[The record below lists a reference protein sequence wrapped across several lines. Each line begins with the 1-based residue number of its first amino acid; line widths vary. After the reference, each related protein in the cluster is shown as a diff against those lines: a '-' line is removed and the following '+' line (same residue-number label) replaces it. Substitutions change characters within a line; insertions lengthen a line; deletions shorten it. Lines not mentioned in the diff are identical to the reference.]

1 MASRDFCTSI
11 GLKQKNW
18 LYRSWYGQMSLPWQ
32 KKSTRLND
40 KNLSVETLEKASLS
54 TLRDWFKAVFRQS
67 PPAKASPWV
76 LRGNLAWAIQA
87 QAQGDDVFRL
97 RTRLLKL
104 AVNGPAQE
112 RIQFKTGTRLIRA
125 WQGETHEVTVLE
137 KGYWYQGAHF
147 SSLSEI
153 ARLITGT
160 RWSGPRFF
168 GVDNKEGA

>member
-1 MASRDFCTSI
+1 MAKKCI
-11 GLKQKNW
+11 GLDVK
-18 LYRSWYGQMSLPWQ
+18 
-32 KKSTRLND
+32 T
-40 KNLSVETLEKASLS
+40 LSVEALEKASLS
-54 TLRDWFKAVFRQS
+54 ILRLWFEAIFDQ
-67 PPAKASPWV
+67 PPPPKASPWV

-87 QAQGDDVFRL
+87 QSQGNEVSKL
-97 RTRLLKL
+97 RSRLLKL

-125 WQGETHEVTVLE
+125 WQGETYEVTVLE

-168 GVDNKEGA
+168 GVDKQEGA